1 MKYLKTTEKSSG
13 FNLNYIIVCATM
25 ALALFHIST
34 FFQVY
39 YSFYATCGIA
49 LAIFL
54 FFIIFNFRHLNFMDV
69 PLLLVMISSAVIIS
83 MGAILKDKSL
93 TEMFG
98 KYFPYILWP
107 LLYRLTRSNV
117 NRKLKAALTVI
128 FIAFFAVSVILTLT
142 TLSVDSNAS
151 RLLAGMATES
161 ERAAYYAK
169 GVGGYGFIFGS
180 VFISYALVKF
190 GRRINFKP
198 GKIAIIALLAVIAV
212 MVILASYT
220 TAIILFFILVFVSA
234 FTSAKKHN
242 WIGFVLLFVGAL
254 LVILFRNSI
263 FEMFAQ
269 LGKNLELPYVENRF
283 TQLLRA
289 SDEGSVEGLRR
300 YTLYKESLDAFFSQP
315 LTGAA
320 KVGGHSEIFDLLG
333 MYGFF
338 GCAIT
343 LYGVFAIPFIVSQ
356 ALMFRQMAKDSVF
369 KVEIVYWIF
378 FAYMFIDTVDSIVT
392 IPIIYY
398 ILPFI
403 LSYSDDEKERLVLP
417 INDKGAKSVYEKSR
431 RNNSL
436 L

>member
-34 FFQVY
+34 FFQEY
-39 YSFYATCGIA
+39 YTFYATCGIA

-107 LLYRLTRSNV
+107 LLYRLTRDNV
-117 NRKLKAALTVI
+117 NRKLKAALTII

-151 RLLAGMATES
+151 RLLAGKATES

-169 GVGGYGFIFGS
+169 GVGGYGFVFGS

-220 TAIILFFILVFVSA
+220 TAIILFFILLYVSA

-242 WIGFVLLFVGAL
+242 WIGFVLLFAGAL

-333 MYGFF
+333 MYGV
-338 GCAIT
+338 
-343 LYGVFAIPFIVSQ
+343 LAIPFIVSQ

-417 INDKGAKSVYEKSR
+417 INDKGVKSVYEKSR
-431 RNNSL
+431 SNNSL

>member
-39 YSFYATCGIA
+39 YTFYATCGIA

-107 LLYRLTRSNV
+107 LLYRLTRGNV

-151 RLLAGMATES
+151 RLLAGKATES

-169 GVGGYGFIFGS
+169 GVGGYGFVFGS

-242 WIGFVLLFVGAL
+242 WIGFVLLFAGAL

-269 LGKNLELPYVENRF
+269 LGKSLELPYVENRF
-283 TQLLRA
+283 TQLLQA

-315 LTGAA
+315 LTGATE
-320 KVGGHSEIFDLLG
+320 VGGHSEIFDLLG
-333 MYGFF
+333 M
-338 GCAIT
+338 
-343 LYGVFAIPFIVSQ
+343 YGVFAIPFIVSQ
-356 ALMFRQMAKDSVF
+356 ALMFRQIAKDFVF

-392 IPIIYY
+392 IPIVYY
-398 ILPFI
+398 IIPFI

-417 INDKGAKSVYEKSR
+417 INDKGVKSVYEKSR

>member
-39 YSFYATCGIA
+39 YTFYATCGIA

-93 TEMFG
+93 MEMFG

-107 LLYRLTRSNV
+107 LLYRLTRDNV
-117 NRKLKAALTVI
+117 NRKLKAALTII

-151 RLLAGMATES
+151 RLLAGKATES

-169 GVGGYGFIFGS
+169 GVGGYGFVFGS

-242 WIGFVLLFVGAL
+242 WIGFVLLFAGAL

-269 LGKNLELPYVENRF
+269 LGKSLELPYVENRF
-283 TQLLRA
+283 TQLLQA

-320 KVGGHSEIFDLLG
+320 EVGGHSEIFDLLG
-333 MYGFF
+333 M
-338 GCAIT
+338 
-343 LYGVFAIPFIVSQ
+343 YGVFAIPFIVSQ

-392 IPIIYY
+392 IPIVYY
-398 ILPFI
+398 IIPFI

-417 INDKGAKSVYEKSR
+417 INDKGVKSVYEKGR

>member
-1 MKYLKTTEKSSG
+1 
-13 FNLNYIIVCATM
+13 
-25 ALALFHIST
+25 
-34 FFQVY
+34 
-39 YSFYATCGIA
+39 
-49 LAIFL
+49 
-54 FFIIFNFRHLNFMDV
+54 MDV

-107 LLYRLTRSNV
+107 LLYRLTRGNV

-151 RLLAGMATES
+151 RLLAGKATES

-169 GVGGYGFIFGS
+169 GVGGYGFVFGS

-242 WIGFVLLFVGAL
+242 WIGFVLLFAGAL

-263 FEMFAQ
+263 FEIFAQ
-269 LGKNLELPYVENRF
+269 LGKSLELPYVENRF
-283 TQLLRA
+283 TQLLQA

-320 KVGGHSEIFDLLG
+320 EVGGHSEIFDLLG
-333 MYGFF
+333 M
-338 GCAIT
+338 
-343 LYGVFAIPFIVSQ
+343 YGVFAIPFIVSQ

-392 IPIIYY
+392 IPIVYY
-398 ILPFI
+398 IIPFI

-417 INDKGAKSVYEKSR
+417 INDKGVKSVYEKSR

>member
-107 LLYRLTRSNV
+107 LLYRLTRGNV

-151 RLLAGMATES
+151 RLLAGKATES

-169 GVGGYGFIFGS
+169 GVGGYGFVFGS

-242 WIGFVLLFVGAL
+242 WIGFVLLFAGAL

-263 FEMFAQ
+263 FEIFAQ
-269 LGKNLELPYVENRF
+269 LGKSLELPYVENRF
-283 TQLLRA
+283 TQLLQA

-320 KVGGHSEIFDLLG
+320 EVGGHSEIFDLLG
-333 MYGFF
+333 M
-338 GCAIT
+338 
-343 LYGVFAIPFIVSQ
+343 YGVFAIPFIVSQ

-378 FAYMFIDTVDSIVT
+378 FAYMFIDAVDSIVT
-392 IPIIYY
+392 IPIVYY
-398 ILPFI
+398 IIPFI
-403 LSYSDDEKERLVLP
+403 LSYSYDEKERLVLP
-417 INDKGAKSVYEKSR
+417 INDKGVKSVYEKSR

>member
-39 YSFYATCGIA
+39 YTFYATCGIA

-107 LLYRLTRSNV
+107 LLYRLTRGNV

-151 RLLAGMATES
+151 RLLAGKATES

-169 GVGGYGFIFGS
+169 GVGGYGFVFGS

-242 WIGFVLLFVGAL
+242 WIGFVLLFAGAL

-269 LGKNLELPYVENRF
+269 LGKSLELPYVENRF
-283 TQLLRA
+283 TQLLQA

-320 KVGGHSEIFDLLG
+320 EVGGHSEIFDLLG
-333 MYGFF
+333 M
-338 GCAIT
+338 
-343 LYGVFAIPFIVSQ
+343 YGVFAIPFIVSQ

-392 IPIIYY
+392 IPIVYY
-398 ILPFI
+398 IIPFI

-417 INDKGAKSVYEKSR
+417 INDKGVKPVYEKSR

>member
-107 LLYRLTRSNV
+107 LLYRLTRGNV

-142 TLSVDSNAS
+142 TLSVVSNAS
-151 RLLAGMATES
+151 RLLAGKATES

-169 GVGGYGFIFGS
+169 GVGGYGFVFGS

-242 WIGFVLLFVGAL
+242 WIGFVLLFAGAL

-263 FEMFAQ
+263 FEIFAQ
-269 LGKNLELPYVENRF
+269 LGKSLELPYVENRF
-283 TQLLRA
+283 TQLLQA

-320 KVGGHSEIFDLLG
+320 EVGGHSEIFDLLG
-333 MYGFF
+333 M
-338 GCAIT
+338 
-343 LYGVFAIPFIVSQ
+343 YGVFAIPFIVSQ

-392 IPIIYY
+392 IPIVYY
-398 ILPFI
+398 IIPFI

-417 INDKGAKSVYEKSR
+417 INDKGVKSVYEKSR

>member
-107 LLYRLTRSNV
+107 LLYRLTRGNV

-151 RLLAGMATES
+151 RLLAGKATES

-169 GVGGYGFIFGS
+169 GVGGYGFVFGS

-242 WIGFVLLFVGAL
+242 WIGFVLLFAGVL

-263 FEMFAQ
+263 FEIFAQ
-269 LGKNLELPYVENRF
+269 LGKSLELPYVENRF
-283 TQLLRA
+283 TQLLQA

-320 KVGGHSEIFDLLG
+320 EVGGHSEIFDLLG
-333 MYGFF
+333 M
-338 GCAIT
+338 
-343 LYGVFAIPFIVSQ
+343 YGVFAIPFIVSQ

-392 IPIIYY
+392 IPIVYY
-398 ILPFI
+398 IIPFI

-417 INDKGAKSVYEKSR
+417 INDKGVKSVYEKSR

>member
-39 YSFYATCGIA
+39 YTFYATCGIA

-107 LLYRLTRSNV
+107 LLYRLTRGNV

-151 RLLAGMATES
+151 RLLAGNATES

-169 GVGGYGFIFGS
+169 GVGGYGFVFGS

-242 WIGFVLLFVGAL
+242 WIGFVLLFAGAL

-269 LGKNLELPYVENRF
+269 LGKSLELPYVENRF
-283 TQLLRA
+283 TQLLQA

-315 LTGAA
+315 LTGATE
-320 KVGGHSEIFDLLG
+320 VGGHSEIFDLLG
-333 MYGFF
+333 M
-338 GCAIT
+338 
-343 LYGVFAIPFIVSQ
+343 YGVFAIPFIVSQ

-392 IPIIYY
+392 IPIVYY
-398 ILPFI
+398 IIPFI

-417 INDKGAKSVYEKSR
+417 INDKGVKSVYEKSR

>member
-39 YSFYATCGIA
+39 YTFYATCGIA

-107 LLYRLTRSNV
+107 LLYRLTRGNV

-151 RLLAGMATES
+151 RLLAGKATES

-169 GVGGYGFIFGS
+169 GVGGYGFVFGS

-242 WIGFVLLFVGAL
+242 WIGFVLLFAGAL

-269 LGKNLELPYVENRF
+269 LGKSLELPYVENRF
-283 TQLLRA
+283 TQLLQA

-320 KVGGHSEIFDLLG
+320 EVGGHSEIFDLLG
-333 MYGFF
+333 M
-338 GCAIT
+338 
-343 LYGVFAIPFIVSQ
+343 YGVFAIPFIVSQ

-392 IPIIYY
+392 IPIVYY
-398 ILPFI
+398 IIPFI
-403 LSYSDDEKERLVLP
+403 LSYSDDKKERLVLP
-417 INDKGAKSVYEKSR
+417 INDKGVKSVYEKSR

>member
-39 YSFYATCGIA
+39 YTFYATCGIA

-107 LLYRLTRSNV
+107 LLYRLTRGNV

-151 RLLAGMATES
+151 RLLAGKATES

-169 GVGGYGFIFGS
+169 GVGGYGFVFGS

-242 WIGFVLLFVGAL
+242 WIGFVLLFAGAL

-269 LGKNLELPYVENRF
+269 LGKSLELPYVENRF
-283 TQLLRA
+283 TQLLQA

-315 LTGAA
+315 LTGATE
-320 KVGGHSEIFDLLG
+320 VGGHSEIFDLLG
-333 MYGFF
+333 M
-338 GCAIT
+338 
-343 LYGVFAIPFIVSQ
+343 YGVFAIPFIVSQ

-378 FAYMFIDTVDSIVT
+378 FAYMFIDIVDSIVT
-392 IPIIYY
+392 IPIVYY
-398 ILPFI
+398 IIPFI

-417 INDKGAKSVYEKSR
+417 INDKGVKSVYEKSR

>member
-39 YSFYATCGIA
+39 YTFYATCGIA

-107 LLYRLTRSNV
+107 LLYRLTRGNV
-117 NRKLKAALTVI
+117 NRKLKAALTII

-151 RLLAGMATES
+151 RLLAGKATES

-169 GVGGYGFIFGS
+169 GVGGYGFVFGS

-242 WIGFVLLFVGAL
+242 WIGFVLLFAGAL

-269 LGKNLELPYVENRF
+269 LGKSLELPYVENRF
-283 TQLLRA
+283 TQLLQA

-320 KVGGHSEIFDLLG
+320 EVGGHSEIFDLLG
-333 MYGFF
+333 M
-338 GCAIT
+338 
-343 LYGVFAIPFIVSQ
+343 YGVFAIPFIVSQ

-392 IPIIYY
+392 IPIVYY
-398 ILPFI
+398 IIPFI

-417 INDKGAKSVYEKSR
+417 INDKGVKSVYEKSR

>member
-13 FNLNYIIVCATM
+13 VNLNYIIVCATM

-34 FFQVY
+34 FFQEY
-39 YSFYATCGIA
+39 YTFYATCGIA

-107 LLYRLTRSNV
+107 LLYRLTRDNV
-117 NRKLKAALTVI
+117 NRKLKAALTII

-151 RLLAGMATES
+151 RLLAGKATES

-169 GVGGYGFIFGS
+169 GVGGYGFVFGS

-220 TAIILFFILVFVSA
+220 TAIILFFILLFVSA

-242 WIGFVLLFVGAL
+242 WIGFVLLFAGAL

-320 KVGGHSEIFDLLG
+320 EVGGHSEIFDLLG
-333 MYGFF
+333 MYGV
-338 GCAIT
+338 
-343 LYGVFAIPFIVSQ
+343 LAIPFIVSQ

-417 INDKGAKSVYEKSR
+417 INDKGVKSVYEKSR

>member
-107 LLYRLTRSNV
+107 LLYRLTRGNV

-151 RLLAGMATES
+151 RLLAGKATES

-169 GVGGYGFIFGS
+169 GVGGYGFVFGS

-242 WIGFVLLFVGAL
+242 WIGFVLLFAGAL

-263 FEMFAQ
+263 FEIFAQ
-269 LGKNLELPYVENRF
+269 LGKSLELPYVENRF
-283 TQLLRA
+283 TQLLQA

-320 KVGGHSEIFDLLG
+320 EVGGHSEIFDLLG
-333 MYGFF
+333 M
-338 GCAIT
+338 
-343 LYGVFAIPFIVSQ
+343 YGVFAIPFIVSQ

-392 IPIIYY
+392 IPIVYY
-398 ILPFI
+398 IIPFI
-403 LSYSDDEKERLVLP
+403 LSYSDDEKGRLVLP
-417 INDKGAKSVYEKSR
+417 INDKGVKSVYEKSR

>member
-39 YSFYATCGIA
+39 YTFYATCGIA
-49 LAIFL
+49 LAIYF

-93 TEMFG
+93 MEMFG

-107 LLYRLTRSNV
+107 LLYRLTRGNV

-151 RLLAGMATES
+151 RLLAGKATES

-169 GVGGYGFIFGS
+169 GVGGYGFVFGS

-242 WIGFVLLFVGAL
+242 WIGFVLLFAGAL

-269 LGKNLELPYVENRF
+269 LGKSLELPYVENRF
-283 TQLLRA
+283 TQLLQA

-320 KVGGHSEIFDLLG
+320 EVGGHSEIFDLLG
-333 MYGFF
+333 M
-338 GCAIT
+338 
-343 LYGVFAIPFIVSQ
+343 YGVFAIPFIVSQ

-392 IPIIYY
+392 IPIVYY
-398 ILPFI
+398 IIPFI

-417 INDKGAKSVYEKSR
+417 INDKGVKSVYEKSR

>member
-39 YSFYATCGIA
+39 YTFYATCGIA

-93 TEMFG
+93 MEMFG

-107 LLYRLTRSNV
+107 LLYRLTRGNV
-117 NRKLKAALTVI
+117 NRKLQAALTVI

-151 RLLAGMATES
+151 RLLAGKATES

-169 GVGGYGFIFGS
+169 GVGGYGFVFGS

-242 WIGFVLLFVGAL
+242 WIGFVLLFAGAL

-269 LGKNLELPYVENRF
+269 LGKSLELPYVENRF
-283 TQLLRA
+283 TQLLQA

-315 LTGAA
+315 LTGATE
-320 KVGGHSEIFDLLG
+320 VGGHSEIFDLLG
-333 MYGFF
+333 M
-338 GCAIT
+338 
-343 LYGVFAIPFIVSQ
+343 YGVFAIPFIVSQ

-392 IPIIYY
+392 IPIVYY
-398 ILPFI
+398 IIPFI

-417 INDKGAKSVYEKSR
+417 INDKGVKSVYEKSR

>member
-39 YSFYATCGIA
+39 YTFYATCGIA

-93 TEMFG
+93 MEMFG

-107 LLYRLTRSNV
+107 LLYRLTRDNV
-117 NRKLKAALTVI
+117 NRKLKAALTII

-151 RLLAGMATES
+151 RLLAGKATES

-169 GVGGYGFIFGS
+169 GVGGYGFVFGS

-242 WIGFVLLFVGAL
+242 WIGFVLLFAGAL

-269 LGKNLELPYVENRF
+269 LGKSLELPYVENRF
-283 TQLLRA
+283 TQLLQA

-320 KVGGHSEIFDLLG
+320 EVGGHSEIFDLLG
-333 MYGFF
+333 M
-338 GCAIT
+338 
-343 LYGVFAIPFIVSQ
+343 YGVFAIPFIVSQ

-392 IPIIYY
+392 IPIVYY

-417 INDKGAKSVYEKSR
+417 INDKGVKSVYEKSR

>member
-34 FFQVY
+34 FFQEY
-39 YSFYATCGIA
+39 YTFYATCGIA

-107 LLYRLTRSNV
+107 LLYRLTRDNV
-117 NRKLKAALTVI
+117 NRKLKAALTII

-151 RLLAGMATES
+151 RLLAGKATES

-169 GVGGYGFIFGS
+169 GVGGYGFVFGS

-198 GKIAIIALLAVIAV
+198 GNIAIIALLAVIAV

-220 TAIILFFILVFVSA
+220 TAIILFFILLFVSA

-242 WIGFVLLFVGAL
+242 WIGFVLLFAGAL

-333 MYGFF
+333 MYGV
-338 GCAIT
+338 
-343 LYGVFAIPFIVSQ
+343 LAIPFIVSQ

-417 INDKGAKSVYEKSR
+417 INDKGVKSVYEKSR
-431 RNNSL
+431 SNNSL

>member
-1 MKYLKTTEKSSG
+1 MKYLKTTEKSSE

-39 YSFYATCGIA
+39 YTFYATCGIA

-93 TEMFG
+93 MEMFG

-107 LLYRLTRSNV
+107 LLYRLTRDNV
-117 NRKLKAALTVI
+117 NRKLKAALTII

-151 RLLAGMATES
+151 RLLAGKATES

-169 GVGGYGFIFGS
+169 GVGGYGFVFGS

-220 TAIILFFILVFVSA
+220 TEIILFFILGFVSA

-242 WIGFVLLFVGAL
+242 WIGFVLLFAGAL

-269 LGKNLELPYVENRF
+269 LGKSLELPYVENRF
-283 TQLLRA
+283 TQLLQA

-320 KVGGHSEIFDLLG
+320 EVGGHSEIFDLLG
-333 MYGFF
+333 M
-338 GCAIT
+338 
-343 LYGVFAIPFIVSQ
+343 YGVFAIPFIVSQ

-392 IPIIYY
+392 IPIVYY
-398 ILPFI
+398 IIPFI

-417 INDKGAKSVYEKSR
+417 INDKGVKSVYEKSR

>member
-107 LLYRLTRSNV
+107 LLYRLTRGNV

-151 RLLAGMATES
+151 RLLGGKATES

-169 GVGGYGFIFGS
+169 GVGGYGFVFGS

-242 WIGFVLLFVGAL
+242 WIGFVLLFAGAL

-263 FEMFAQ
+263 FEIFAQ
-269 LGKNLELPYVENRF
+269 LGKSLELPYVENRF
-283 TQLLRA
+283 TQLLQA

-320 KVGGHSEIFDLLG
+320 EVGGHSEIFDLLG
-333 MYGFF
+333 M
-338 GCAIT
+338 
-343 LYGVFAIPFIVSQ
+343 YGVFAIPFIVSQ

-392 IPIIYY
+392 IPIVYY
-398 ILPFI
+398 IIPFI

-417 INDKGAKSVYEKSR
+417 INDKGVKSVYEKSR

>member
-39 YSFYATCGIA
+39 YTFYATCGIA

-107 LLYRLTRSNV
+107 LLYRLTRGNV

-151 RLLAGMATES
+151 RLLAGKATES

-169 GVGGYGFIFGS
+169 GVGGYGFVFGS

-242 WIGFVLLFVGAL
+242 WIGFVLLFAGAL

-269 LGKNLELPYVENRF
+269 LGKSLELPYVENRF
-283 TQLLRA
+283 TQLLQA

-320 KVGGHSEIFDLLG
+320 EVGGHSEIFDLLG
-333 MYGFF
+333 M
-338 GCAIT
+338 
-343 LYGVFAIPFIVSQ
+343 YGVFAIPFIVSQ

-392 IPIIYY
+392 IPIVYY
-398 ILPFI
+398 IIPFI

-417 INDKGAKSVYEKSR
+417 INDKGVKSVYEKSR

>member
-107 LLYRLTRSNV
+107 LLYRLTRGNV

-151 RLLAGMATES
+151 RLLAGKATES

-169 GVGGYGFIFGS
+169 GVGGYGFVFGS

-242 WIGFVLLFVGAL
+242 WIGFVLLFAGAL

-263 FEMFAQ
+263 FEIFAQ
-269 LGKNLELPYVENRF
+269 LGKSLELPYVENRF
-283 TQLLRA
+283 TQLLQA

-320 KVGGHSEIFDLLG
+320 EVGGHSEIFDLLG
-333 MYGFF
+333 M
-338 GCAIT
+338 
-343 LYGVFAIPFIVSQ
+343 YGVFAIPFIVSQ

-392 IPIIYY
+392 IPIVYY
-398 ILPFI
+398 IIPFI

-417 INDKGAKSVYEKSR
+417 INDKGVKSVYEKSR

>member
-39 YSFYATCGIA
+39 YTFYATCGIA

-107 LLYRLTRSNV
+107 LLYRLTRGNV

-151 RLLAGMATES
+151 RLLAGKATES

-169 GVGGYGFIFGS
+169 GVGGYGFVFGS

-242 WIGFVLLFVGAL
+242 WIGFVLLFAGAL

-269 LGKNLELPYVENRF
+269 LGKSLELPYVENRF
-283 TQLLRA
+283 TQLLQA

-315 LTGAA
+315 LTGATE
-320 KVGGHSEIFDLLG
+320 VGGHSEIFDLLG
-333 MYGFF
+333 M
-338 GCAIT
+338 
-343 LYGVFAIPFIVSQ
+343 YGVFAIPFIVSQ

-392 IPIIYY
+392 IPIVYY
-398 ILPFI
+398 IIPFI

-417 INDKGAKSVYEKSR
+417 INDKGVKSVYEKSR

>member
-39 YSFYATCGIA
+39 YTFYATCGIA

-107 LLYRLTRSNV
+107 LLYRLTRGNV

-151 RLLAGMATES
+151 RLLAGKATES

-169 GVGGYGFIFGS
+169 GVGGYGFVFGS

-242 WIGFVLLFVGAL
+242 WIGFVLLFAGAL

-269 LGKNLELPYVENRF
+269 LGKSLELPYVENRF
-283 TQLLRA
+283 TQLLQA

-300 YTLYKESLDAFFSQP
+300 YTLYKESLDAFFAQP

-320 KVGGHSEIFDLLG
+320 EVGGHSEIFDLLG
-333 MYGFF
+333 M
-338 GCAIT
+338 
-343 LYGVFAIPFIVSQ
+343 YGVFAIPFIVSQ

-378 FAYMFIDTVDSIVT
+378 FAYMFIDAVDSIVT
-392 IPIIYY
+392 IPIVYY
-398 ILPFI
+398 IIPFI

-417 INDKGAKSVYEKSR
+417 INDKGVKSVYEKSR

>member
-39 YSFYATCGIA
+39 YTFYATCGIA

-54 FFIIFNFRHLNFMDV
+54 FFIIFNFRHLSFMDV

-93 TEMFG
+93 MEMFG

-107 LLYRLTRSNV
+107 LLYRLTRGNV

-151 RLLAGMATES
+151 RLLAGKATES

-169 GVGGYGFIFGS
+169 GVGGYGFVFGS

-242 WIGFVLLFVGAL
+242 WIGFVLLFAGAL

-269 LGKNLELPYVENRF
+269 LGKSLELPYVENRF
-283 TQLLRA
+283 TQLLQA

-320 KVGGHSEIFDLLG
+320 EVGGHSEIFDLLG
-333 MYGFF
+333 M
-338 GCAIT
+338 
-343 LYGVFAIPFIVSQ
+343 YGVFAIPFIVSQ

-392 IPIIYY
+392 IPIVYY
-398 ILPFI
+398 IIPFI

-417 INDKGAKSVYEKSR
+417 INDKGVKSVYEKSR

>member
-13 FNLNYIIVCATM
+13 VNLNYIIVCATM

-34 FFQVY
+34 FFQEY
-39 YSFYATCGIA
+39 YTFYATCGIA

-107 LLYRLTRSNV
+107 LLYRLTRDNV
-117 NRKLKAALTVI
+117 NRKLKAALTII

-151 RLLAGMATES
+151 RLLAGKATES

-169 GVGGYGFIFGS
+169 GVGGYGFVFGS

-242 WIGFVLLFVGAL
+242 WIGFVLLFAGAL

-320 KVGGHSEIFDLLG
+320 EVGGHSEIFDLLG
-333 MYGFF
+333 MYGV
-338 GCAIT
+338 
-343 LYGVFAIPFIVSQ
+343 LAIPFIVSQ

-417 INDKGAKSVYEKSR
+417 INDKGVKSVYEKSR
-431 RNNSL
+431 SNNSL